1 MYNDVNGKTVV
12 KDAVQRIQLTTAAD
26 RLIRKP
32 SMRCGEGPH
41 HGYFQALSPET
52 LNRFSGLKAEM

>member
-41 HGYFQALSPET
+41 HGYFQA
-52 LNRFSGLKAEM
+52 